1 MRILHCCCCTFI
13 LYCLVSLVIQVE
25 MLLVSVE
32 SMKSKTQRNSGAT
45 IFLFKRLSQKFDS
58 IKEAEIS
65 LLVSTS
71 LLVSLFSL
79 FGISFQEFF
88 IISLLKLTSST
99 FSILLYLVA
108 ETDLILF
115 RLDKQVLTT
124 YNTFQSCKAFF
135 KTPTYFKKE
144 PIQGILYF
152 IAFSLGTVFILL
164 HHDDYRIY
172 IDNHSKPYCCK

>member
-1 MRILHCCCCTFI
+1 MAPLSFFFKSLARNLIQSKKLRT
-13 LYCLVSLVIQVE
+13 LYLFRLLYLSLFFHY
-25 MLLVSVE
+25 LGSH
-32 SMKSKTQRNSGAT
+32 SRNS
-45 IFLFKRLSQKFDS
+45 LSC
-58 IKEAEIS
+58 
-65 LLVSTS
+65 T
-71 LLVSLFSL
+71 
-79 FGISFQEFF
+79 
-88 IISLLKLTSST
+88 LLKLTSST
-99 FSILLYLVA
+99 FSILIYLVA

-172 IDNHSKPYCCK
+172 IDNHSKPYCCN